1 MSATLETPR
10 GLDALNAEDEALL
23 REMQQDDAPEP
34 APVAETTDD
43 PGEIEIEV
51 PVAEAAAPTPKTR
64 SKMVPH
70 EALHES
76 REQTKAEKARAD
88 EAEKARVAAETKLAT
103 ETAKINERLN
113 LLTALAQQ
121 PATQPAPVA
130 APVIEEVPLPDVATD
145 PIGHFQE
152 RFRRSEEARVRD
164 LAVEAQKRTDLETI
178 VNGLKEGTER
188 ERQVR
193 DLQNWGIAQEQA
205 YEAQQAAYRPAMDH
219 LIKTRHQEME
229 AIGIND
235 PQIRERMIAED
246 VFRIAA
252 KARQDGAN
260 FPDRMYKAAL
270 ARGFA
275 APAAPPAVAAAPAA
289 AALLPP
295 LDAPILPDAR
305 AARIEEGRENSITIG
320 SIGAAPAARMSIE
333 RILSLPDK
341 EFEALTTRLK
351 AQGGDALKQLM
362 GS

>member
-130 APVIEEVPLPDVATD
+130 APVIEEVPLPDVAT
-145 PIGHFQE
+145 
-152 RFRRSEEARVRD
+152 
-164 LAVEAQKRTDLETI
+164 
-178 VNGLKEGTER
+178 
-188 ERQVR
+188 
-193 DLQNWGIAQEQA
+193 
-205 YEAQQAAYRPAMDH
+205 
-219 LIKTRHQEME
+219 
-229 AIGIND
+229 
-235 PQIRERMIAED
+235 
-246 VFRIAA
+246 
-252 KARQDGAN
+252 
-260 FPDRMYKAAL
+260 
-270 ARGFA
+270 
-275 APAAPPAVAAAPAA
+275 
-289 AALLPP
+289 
-295 LDAPILPDAR
+295 
-305 AARIEEGRENSITIG
+305 
-320 SIGAAPAARMSIE
+320 
-333 RILSLPDK
+333 
-341 EFEALTTRLK
+341 
-351 AQGGDALKQLM
+351 
-362 GS
+362 